1 MKEKEEV
8 EGQVMDIGIRK
19 KKKGREAKHR
29 KRRTGGDAGK
39 KAQ

>member
-1 MKEKEEV
+1 MKEKEE

-19 KKKGREAKHR
+19 KKKGKESKHR
-29 KRRTGGDAGK
+29 KRKTGGDAGK